1 VSSSGPSSHRGLLH
15 RIGGAIGRVAGPIG
29 FPIVLAALVMAFA
42 IVQDRL
48 DRKDPK
54 LALAPL
60 EPDILTFK

>member
-1 VSSSGPSSHRGLLH
+1 M
-15 RIGGAIGRVAGPIG
+15 
-29 FPIVLAALVMAFA
+29 LAALVMAFA

-60 EPDILTFK
+60 EPDILTFQ